1 MIKMS
6 SVKDK
11 DLNRIDKEDKFIIE
25 EAFTRLEEINKSL
38 ENPDT
43 SLKDSLIFYEEGVK
57 LVNACRENLEGI
69 EKEIQILNA
78 D

>member
-1 MIKMS
+1 MS

-11 DLNRIDKEDKFIIE
+11 DLNRIDKEDKFVIE

>member
-1 MIKMS
+1 MS

-25 EAFTRLEEINKSL
+25 EAFTRLEEINNSL

>member
-1 MIKMS
+1 MS

>member
-1 MIKMS
+1 MS

-11 DLNRIDKEDKFIIE
+11 DLNRIDKEDKFVIE
-25 EAFTRLEEINKSL
+25 EAFTRLEDINKSL